1 MNKHITKIDECP
13 NKHWDEM
20 KKTVQGMKVETESIK
35 KTLNKGKTGNV
46 KLKN

>member
-20 KKTVQGMKVETESIK
+20 KKTVQDMKVKTKSIK
-35 KTLNKGKTGNV
+35 KPSTQGELEM
-46 KLKN
+46 